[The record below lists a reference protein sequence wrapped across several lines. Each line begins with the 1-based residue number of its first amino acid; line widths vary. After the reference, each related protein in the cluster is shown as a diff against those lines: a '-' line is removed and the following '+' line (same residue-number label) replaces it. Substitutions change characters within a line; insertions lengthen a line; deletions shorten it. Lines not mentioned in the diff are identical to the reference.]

1 MFTQHE
7 KDMLIHALLSVKAST
22 ERSKAKAKN
31 PRFAPIYDEDLR
43 NLALLVNKVSSLEVE
58 NEGKTASRPQNR

>member
-1 MFTQHE
+1 MFTQSD
-7 KDMLIHALLSVKAST
+7 KDTLVNALLAQRSSI
-22 ERSKAKAKN
+22 ERSKVKAKN

-58 NEGKTASRPQNR
+58 NEAKVPARPANR

>member
-7 KDMLIHALLSVKAST
+7 KDMLIHALLSVKSST

-31 PRFAPIYDEDLR
+31 PRFGPIYDEDLR
-43 NLALLVNKVSSLEVE
+43 SLALLVNKVSSLEVE
-58 NEGKTASRPQNR
+58 NEGKVPARPQNR